1 MKPVAKMSLG
11 ELAAFVCTQLRK
23 RDIKAVLS
31 GDACVTIYTDNRYES
46 HDLDF
51 VENAPTERKR
61 MAEAL
66 VEIGFVE
73 KDRCFKHP
81 DTDFI
86 VEFPAGPL
94 AVGSEPVGQI
104 EEREYSTGRLSLL
117 SPTDCVKDRLVAY
130 YHWSDPQCLEQALLV
145 AEAERV
151 HLKEIQ
157 RWSAAEN
164 KAAEF
169 ERIRKRLSGAA
180 RKKGMTPGLQEV
192 AGSSPAAPTRQLF
205 EQSFVSRSSAPIA
218 LDTRPERD

>member
-23 RDIKAVLS
+23 HGVRAVLS
-31 GDACVTIYTDNRYES
+31 GGACVTIYTVNRYES

-51 VENAPTERKR
+51 VENAPSKRKLIK
-61 MAEAL
+61 EAL
-66 VEIGFVE
+66 HEIGFVE
-73 KDRCFKHP
+73 KDRYFKHP

-94 AVGSEPVGQI
+94 AVGNEPVRDI
-104 EEREYSTGRLSLL
+104 AEMEFSTGRLSLL
-117 SPTDCVKDRLVAY
+117 SPTDCVKDRLAAY
-130 YHWSDPQCLEQALLV
+130 YHWNDPQCLEQAFLV

-151 HLKEIQ
+151 DLKEIR

-169 ERIRKRLSGAA
+169 ERIRKRLSEAD
-180 RKKGMTPGLQEV
+180 RK
-192 AGSSPAAPTRQLF
+192 RRNF
-205 EQSFVSRSSAPIA
+205 
-218 LDTRPERD
+218 